1 MPGPVDDWPEGFQLA
16 AAMNFKFPQ
25 CAPMSL
31 ASLVPS
37 ASAEGVEL
45 MLRMLAW
52 NPKHRPK
59 TGDILR
65 HAFFRQKQALAA
77 SENSLPP
84 TRSGQQS
91 GASETFGE
99 QDETVGP
106 MPALNKEKERAPRDK
121 DALQRSGTEA
131 LIERALRGSGGG
143 GAKEHKSSKEKL
155 LKAGAGRNGAVL
167 DAEEKELAV
176 QAVRA
181 NEALQSSKAPPRLAI
196 AGLGESLT
204 AREQAAT
211 SLGVAGIA
219 LAANAKELLPPVT
232 VPQAKQGTRALP
244 AATGRT
250 ENSLFGFG
258 AGASSRTDNSL
269 FGKPDGA
276 GYNLHQQRLLG
287 SRKQAITKLLDDDL
301 DFELGF
307 TRYSFHYATCS
318 LMN

>member
-45 MLRMLAW
+45 MLRMLSW

-77 SENSLPP
+77 IENSLPP

-91 GASETFGE
+91 RSGASETLGE
-99 QDETVGP
+99 QGETVGP
-106 MPALNKEKERAPRDK
+106 MPAINKDKERAPRDK
-121 DALQRSGTEA
+121 DGLQRSGTEA

-143 GAKEHKSSKEKL
+143 GAKEHKSSKEKPQ
-155 LKAGAGRNGAVL
+155 KAAAARNGAVL
-167 DAEEKELAV
+167 DAEETELAV

-196 AGLGESLT
+196 AGFGESLT

-211 SLGVAGIA
+211 SLGVAGVA

-232 VPQAKQGTRALP
+232 VPQAKQGARALP
-244 AATGRT
+244 AAGRP

-258 AGASSRTDNSL
+258 GGASNRTDNSL
-269 FGKPDGA
+269 FGKPDGG
-276 GYNLHQQRLLG
+276 GYNMHQQRLLG

-307 TRYSFHYATCS
+307 TR
-318 LMN
+318 